1 MEVLKYIC
9 VCVCVVVT
17 QSCPNLCDPMD
28 CSPPGSS
35 VHGICQAR
43 ILKWI
48 SIPFA
53 KESSQRRD
61 WSRVSCIAGW
71 FLLLNEPHT
80 RVCVCV
86 CVCVCIYTDIYIY
99 ITASL
104 VAQRVKSLPAVQE
117 TWIRSLGREDNL
129 EKEKA
134 THSSTLAWKI
144 PWTEKPGS
152 LQSIG
157 LQRVR
162 QGWVTSLSL
171 SILRFAS
178 QNWFLNVSNM
188 LENTYKTLIC
198 R

>member
-1 MEVLKYIC
+1 MRREMEVLKYIC
-9 VCVCVVVT
+9 VSVCVVVT

-86 CVCVCIYTDIYIY
+86 CVCVSTQTYIYTSFPGGSEGKES
-99 ITASL
+99 A
-104 VAQRVKSLPAVQE
+104 
-117 TWIRSLGREDNL
+117 RSAGDLD
-129 EKEKA
+129 
-134 THSSTLAWKI
+134 SI
-144 PWTEKPGS
+144 PGS
-152 LQSIG
+152 GRQPGEGKGNPLQYSC
-157 LQRVR
+157 
-162 QGWVTSLSL
+162 
-171 SILRFAS
+171 
-178 QNWFLNVSNM
+178 
-188 LENTYKTLIC
+188 LENPMDGEAW
-198 R
+198 

>member
-99 ITASL
+99 TSFPGGSEGKESA
-104 VAQRVKSLPAVQE
+104 
-117 TWIRSLGREDNL
+117 RSAGDLDSIPGSGRQPGEGKGNPLG
-129 EKEKA
+129 
-134 THSSTLAWKI
+134 TLAWKI